1 MKKLHL
7 FFAAILLSLVVSCS
21 SDQLEGTGSGGGVR
35 FNVTLEGQTPQSR
48 AVGDGT
54 TAKQL
59 YYAVYETGTTTPL
72 AVAPGTTP
80 ETMSGLTHTVNL
92 SLVTGK
98 TYDVVFW
105 AQSPNAPYT
114 FHPDGRTVD
123 MNYDV
128 QNKHDANDENR
139 DAFFN
144 VTTFT
149 VTGPMEQSVEL
160 RRPFAQLNFGTADFD
175 KAHNAGFDPIATAVT
190 VSDVYPT
197 FSLMGENG
205 ALTGTPQQVE
215 FELNYFNSEHNSI
228 GSSIEIAGQSYT
240 YLSMNY
246 LLAKPE
252 GDVVDCSLTSYEAPG
267 EMFQLDLSNVPV
279 QRNYR
284 TNIYGN
290 LLTSKTTFN
299 IEIKPGFNA
308 PANNVEYVVRT
319 ASQLNEAL
327 NATPSSYFQK

>member
-1 MKKLHL
+1 M
-7 FFAAILLSLVVSCS
+7 
-21 SDQLEGTGSGGGVR
+21 
-35 FNVTLEGQTPQSR
+35 
-48 AVGDGT
+48 
-54 TAKQL
+54 
-59 YYAVYETGTTTPL
+59 
-72 AVAPGTTP
+72 
-80 ETMSGLTHTVNL
+80 NL

-105 AQSPNAPYT
+105 VQSPNAPYA

-175 KAHNAGFDPIATAVT
+175 KAHNAGFDPITTAVT

-197 FSLMGENG
+197 FYLMGKDGE
-205 ALTGTPQQVE
+205 LTGTPQQVE
-215 FELNYFNSEHNSI
+215 FELNDFNSEQNSI

-252 GDVVDCSLTSYEAPG
+252 GDVVDCSLTSY
-267 EMFQLDLSNVPV
+267 
-279 QRNYR
+279 
-284 TNIYGN
+284 

-299 IEIKPGFNA
+299 IEIKPGFNE

-327 NATPSSYFQK
+327 NATPSSFFQK